1 MRNERNVM
9 YAQGLKRAFLTA
21 VVGSF
26 LSGFLASSIVLASES
41 ATTPTSNASAVPNAQ
56 PKEVTIG
63 FIPSVERESLRPAAL
78 VLVKK
83 LQDELGVPVNGYI
96 PKSYSSLAKA
106 MKEKKVDFAFM
117 TAGAFVSA
125 EKDLKLQVLLK
136 RIWSEPFYY
145 SIIVARKDS
154 GIKKLEDLKGKRFA
168 YVDPKS
174 GSGYLYPQLMFRKK
188 GWSDKSFKEV
198 KFSGSHSASV
208 KMLENKEIDAIAIF
222 ADDKEG
228 LNSAW
233 TKFGKEE
240 KASSVKILWESEP
253 IPNDPF
259 CVRQE
264 FYDQYP
270 KIVHN
275 LMFALIDAV
284 ESMKENKKM
293 TDVLGAKGFM
303 PATSRQYDPVRE
315 LVKELGP
322 ILD

>member
-1 MRNERNVM
+1 MH
-9 YAQGLKRAFLTA
+9 AQGLKRVFLTA

-26 LSGFLASSIVLASES
+26 LSGFLVSSNVFANES
-41 ATTPTSNASAVPNAQ
+41 VATPTSGGTTTGSGSQAGAQ
-56 PKEVTIG
+56 PKEITIG
-63 FIPSVERESLRPAAL
+63 FIPSVERESLKPAAL

-117 TAGAFVSA
+117 TAGAYVSA

-145 SIIVARKDS
+145 SIIIVRKDS
-154 GIKKLEDLKGKRFA
+154 GIKKLDELKGKRFA
-168 YVDPKS
+168 FVDPKS

-188 GWSDKSFKEV
+188 GWTDKTFKEV

-208 KMLENKEIDAIAIF
+208 KMLENKEIDAIAVF

-240 KASSVKILWESEP
+240 NASSVKILWESEP

-322 ILD
+322 IVD